1 MYSIII
7 DLWNTNVTSENGGHL
22 NFSLGSVKRQ
32 SGFGLGIILNKDGI
46 LQMLNKQEGLPK
58 K

>member
-46 LQMLNKQEGLPK
+46 LQMLNK
-58 K
+58 